1 MSLTAS
7 YDATSSDTGVPI
19 DLIAIMDKFPETLAG
34 LILSSGGAADE
45 NAMAAD
51 RTGAEGGSAD
61 NDHAKRTRTMS
72 TGGIPCGLMMMER
85 AMLTPMRFNRGS
97 MVRMN
102 SNHQ

>member
-7 YDATSSDTGVPI
+7 YDATSSDTGMPI
-19 DLIAIMDKFPETLAG
+19 DLMAIMDKFPETLAG

-61 NDHAKRTRTMS
+61 NDHAKRTRMMP
-72 TGGIPCGLMMMER
+72 TGGIPCIPMMIEGV
-85 AMLTPMRFNRGS
+85 MLTPMRFNQEPWSG
-97 MVRMN
+97 
-102 SNHQ
+102 